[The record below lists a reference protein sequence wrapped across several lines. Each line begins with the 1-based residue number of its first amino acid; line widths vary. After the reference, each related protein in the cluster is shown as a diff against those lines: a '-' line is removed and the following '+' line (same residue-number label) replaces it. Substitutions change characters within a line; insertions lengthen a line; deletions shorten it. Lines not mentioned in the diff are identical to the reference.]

1 MSLIYL
7 LQTPLETTPWSTR
20 LVIYQL
26 VKLGTYV
33 KYLNFDLIFII
44 WKNIYI
50 EREKDRERERER
62 KIEKER
68 KRETKRKKKFKTLN
82 VSVDQKI
89 WASIVWKQAT
99 KASLWNTLPSS

>member
-44 WKNIYI
+44 WKNIYR
-50 EREKDRERERER
+50 EREKDRERE
-62 KIEKER
+62 KER
-68 KRETKRKKKFKTLN
+68 NKKEE
-82 VSVDQKI
+82 KI
-89 WASIVWKQAT
+89 
-99 KASLWNTLPSS
+99 